1 MPIAQCPPGKNIN
14 VFKIK
19 SIQLYYYIISKVC
32 NEQRQLEQLE
42 GEDLLDQ
49 SEGDSEED
57 DKIVVSETSDLE
69 DDSTGGGGTDKP
81 VLVEVPPPSS
91 KVLSKDMHILIAN
104 TTTVGS
110 SAVAAAGLE
119 VRGVAGLDGSAFP
132 NTMLVGGGGEGAGLV
147 LRSTPNTVKVV
158 TRAVDTTFTVQQHAL
173 ARDGMYLAINMY
185 RRAASSAINLLGGAP
200 CITPPEGSIF
210 NGKMSRVDHCF
221 TIFRFGEKFNIMS
234 RFCLNLMKC
243 ECCKESSKVLE
254 KRVACRHA
262 KRRTLVL
269 SDQHFPATLP
279 ASGGAYSA

>member
-57 DKIVVSETSDLE
+57 DKIVVIETSDLE

-132 NTMLVGGGGEGAGLV
+132 NTMLVGEVEKVRGWYFAL
-147 LRSTPNTVKVV
+147 LPTP
-158 TRAVDTTFTVQQHAL
+158 
-173 ARDGMYLAINMY
+173 
-185 RRAASSAINLLGGAP
+185 
-200 CITPPEGSIF
+200 
-210 NGKMSRVDHCF
+210 SRW
-221 TIFRFGEKFNIMS
+221 
-234 RFCLNLMKC
+234 
-243 ECCKESSKVLE
+243 
-254 KRVACRHA
+254 
-262 KRRTLVL
+262 
-269 SDQHFPATLP
+269 
-279 ASGGAYSA
+279 